1 MTEPRA
7 RAFAAKV
14 RYRTRE
20 VETVIA
26 IPEGRDPFEVMEAAR
41 ARLFPEVTAE
51 QIAAQS
57 RRADEIIARRSG
69 EGVEATQGHPR
80 SGDGV
85 KPTSVE
91 AYARLRA
98 EGRLTTQHTLI
109 LSAWKPGV
117 TYTRQELAKLTGLGI
132 NAICGRVAELI
143 AMGAVQVSGKRACT
157 VTGSNVEALAVA
169 MRRAA

>member
-14 RYRTRE
+14 RYRTGE

-51 QIAAQS
+51 QVAAQS
-57 RRADEIIARRSG
+57 RRADEIMRREGVKATQPRSG
-69 EGVEATQGHPR
+69 EGVKE
-80 SGDGV
+80 
-85 KPTSVE
+85 TSIE
-91 AYARLRA
+91 AYGRLRA

-132 NAICGRVAELI
+132 NAICGRVNELV

>member
-14 RYRTRE
+14 RYRTGE
-20 VETVIA
+20 VETVIS

-57 RRADEIIARRSG
+57 RRADEIIARRGG
-69 EGVEATQGHPR
+69 EGVKATQTR

-91 AYARLRA
+91 AYGRLRS
-98 EGRLTTQHTLI
+98 EGRLTKQHTLI

-117 TYTRQELAKLTGLGI
+117 TYTRQELVKLTGLGI
-132 NAICGRVAELI
+132 NAICGRVAELVG
-143 AMGAVQVSGKRACT
+143 MGAVQVSGKRACT
-157 VTGSNVEALAVA
+157 VTGSNVEALAVS